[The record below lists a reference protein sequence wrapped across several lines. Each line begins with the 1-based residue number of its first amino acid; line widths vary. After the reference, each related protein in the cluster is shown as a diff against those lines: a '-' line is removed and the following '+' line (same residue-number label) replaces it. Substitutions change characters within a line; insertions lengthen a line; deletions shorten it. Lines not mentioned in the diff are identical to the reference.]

1 MLRKRAKKYTEA
13 EDSQESVEAKPDA
26 KKKGSKRK
34 VMKDTLSDAFKF
46 IMNKE
51 IDERPFDEA
60 LPAAAQPARNDTILS
75 KYKKKSRVLEE
86 EKT

>member
-1 MLRKRAKKYTEA
+1 
-13 EDSQESVEAKPDA
+13 
-26 KKKGSKRK
+26 
-34 VMKDTLSDAFKF
+34 MKDTLSDAFKF